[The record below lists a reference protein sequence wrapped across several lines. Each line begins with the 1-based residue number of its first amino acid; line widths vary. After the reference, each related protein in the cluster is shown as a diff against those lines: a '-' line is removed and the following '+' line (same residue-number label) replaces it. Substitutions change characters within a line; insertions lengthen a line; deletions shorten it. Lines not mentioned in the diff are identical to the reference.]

1 MSDLQ
6 NSFFP
11 PKNRQSL
18 KTTWT
23 WPYSPICSAG
33 PDLRSI
39 KSNGWAP
46 TNIWCQLLPW
56 RWIPEVDVNF
66 YFLSDYTN
74 HRHGFRLFLFHNI
87 NCLFANW
94 VRYVNECFRISKGDR
109 LMLYD
114 GVETSNVKMSRNELH
129 RYIGNKLK
137 NLDGIIT
144 FTFIRKDDFNIL
156 ESFNLHQLCRSWSR
170 P

>member
-1 MSDLQ
+1 
-6 NSFFP
+6 
-11 PKNRQSL
+11 
-18 KTTWT
+18 
-23 WPYSPICSAG
+23 
-33 PDLRSI
+33 
-39 KSNGWAP
+39 
-46 TNIWCQLLPW
+46 
-56 RWIPEVDVNF
+56 
-66 YFLSDYTN
+66 
-74 HRHGFRLFLFHNI
+74 
-87 NCLFANW
+87 
-94 VRYVNECFRISKGDR
+94 
-109 LMLYD
+109 MLYD